1 VWHKGGTA
9 KESGEDERQA
19 GVAVLL
25 FSFFFVTILHI
36 FLFNNEATIENV
48 N

>member
-9 KESGEDERQA
+9 KESGEDERKA

-25 FSFFFVTILHI
+25 FSFFSL
-36 FLFNNEATIENV
+36 LFCTFFYSTMKPQ
-48 N
+48 